1 MFDRC
6 GKWFLKKVNIMEVE
20 AETDVKCPFCHKK
33 FTTPVTVE
41 VEPPERD
48 EL

>member
-1 MFDRC
+1 
-6 GKWFLKKVNIMEVE
+6 MEVE
-20 AETDVKCPFCHKK
+20 TEVEVECPFCKKK

>member
-1 MFDRC
+1 ME
-6 GKWFLKKVNIMEVE
+6 ITQEVE
-20 AETDVKCPFCHKK
+20 VECPHCGKK
-33 FTTPVTVE
+33 FTTEATVE